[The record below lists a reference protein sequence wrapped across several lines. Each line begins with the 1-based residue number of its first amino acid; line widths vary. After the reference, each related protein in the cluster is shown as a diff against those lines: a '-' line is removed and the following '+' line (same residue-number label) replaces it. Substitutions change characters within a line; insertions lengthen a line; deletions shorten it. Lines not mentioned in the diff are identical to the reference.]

1 MSSRETRETVGM
13 KNMLILCGRAY
24 SGKST
29 AARYITENKEG
40 WKEIRLSRYIKD
52 LCSEQY
58 DLDRKRLEGDND
70 SDREWRENTKV
81 YQDYTPRDLLIKI
94 GTELRENDHTVFP
107 KVAIEDIKKCPD
119 YNIVVS
125 DCRFQE
131 DIDYLVE
138 HSEMKTFI
146 VKLNRNDISCH
157 IPQEDSI
164 DMIIPDYT
172 LVSSGLD
179 EMYRKLDE
187 LLDNMNCL

>member
-1 MSSRETRETVGM
+1 MLSKETVKM
-13 KNMLILCGRAY
+13 RNMLILCGRAY

-29 AARYITENKEG
+29 AARYITENREG

-58 DLDRKRLEGDND
+58 GLDRERLDGDND

-94 GTELRENDHTVFP
+94 GTELRENDHTVLP
-107 KVAIEDIKKCPD
+107 KVSIEDINQYPD

-138 HSEMKTFI
+138 HSGMKTFI
-146 VKLNRNDISCH
+146 VKLHRNDIPYRIS
-157 IPQEDSI
+157 QEDSI
-164 DMIIPDYT
+164 DMIVPDYT
-172 LVSSGLD
+172 LVNSSLD

-187 LLDNMNCL
+187 LLEKVILPH

>member
-1 MSSRETRETVGM
+1 MSSKETVRM

-29 AARYITENKEG
+29 AARYITENREG

-58 DLDRKRLEGDND
+58 GLDRDKLEGDND
-70 SDREWRENTKV
+70 IDREWRENTKV

-94 GTELRENDHTVFP
+94 GTELRENDHTVLP
-107 KVAIEDIKKCPD
+107 KVSIEEINQYPD
-119 YNIVVS
+119 YNVVVS

-138 HSEMKTFI
+138 HSGMKTFI
-146 VKLNRNDISCH
+146 VKLHRNDIPCRIS
-157 IPQEDSI
+157 QEDSI
-164 DMIIPDYT
+164 DMIVPDYT
-172 LVSSGLD
+172 LVNSSLD

-187 LLDNMNCL
+187 LLEKVILPH

>member
-1 MSSRETRETVGM
+1 MLSKETVKM
-13 KNMLILCGRAY
+13 RNMLILCGRAY

-29 AARYITENKEG
+29 AARYITENREG

-58 DLDRKRLEGDND
+58 GLDRERLDGDND

-94 GTELRENDHTVFP
+94 GTELRENDHTILP
-107 KVAIEDIKKCPD
+107 KVSIEDINQYPD

-138 HSEMKTFI
+138 HSGMKTFI
-146 VKLNRNDISCH
+146 VKLHRNDIPYRIS
-157 IPQEDSI
+157 QEDSI
-164 DMIIPDYT
+164 DMIVPDYT
-172 LVSSGLD
+172 LVNSSLD

-187 LLDNMNCL
+187 LLEKVIFPH

>member
-1 MSSRETRETVGM
+1 MSIKETVRM
-13 KNMLILCGRAY
+13 RNLLILCGRAY

-29 AARYITENKEG
+29 AARYITENREG

-58 DLDRKRLEGDND
+58 GLDREKLEGNND
-70 SDREWRENTKV
+70 IDREWRENTKV

-94 GTELRENDHTVFP
+94 GTELRENDHTVLP
-107 KVAIEDIKKCPD
+107 KVSIEEINQYPD

-138 HSEMKTFI
+138 HSGMKTFI
-146 VKLNRNDISCH
+146 VKLHRNDIPCRIS
-157 IPQEDSI
+157 QEDSI
-164 DMIIPDYT
+164 DMIVPDYT
-172 LVSSGLD
+172 LVNSSLD

-187 LLDNMNCL
+187 LLEKVILPH